1 MLVRRSKTKKIVEW
15 MLERPARV
23 IVASF
28 LFIMAIGTSPNPLIR
43 TLMISMMHAPFTA
56 QPPCGTFYPT

>member
-28 LFIMAIGTSPNPLIR
+28 LFIMAIYIIVFFFNDILCFYKIFFR
-43 TLMISMMHAPFTA
+43 NNRLMIISN
-56 QPPCGTFYPT
+56 